1 MNVKR
6 RDFLKGSLAAGAAM
20 AVAPSLLARN
30 TEQAK
35 PDVWMVHGKGNAR
48 LMDKCLEIIKANGGF
63 GRNVKKL
70 ALKVNAAWARG
81 PEVGAN
87 THPELVSAF
96 LAGAKNMGINDIC
109 VPENPCAPARESFE
123 RSGILAAVR
132 ASGFDMIDLAS
143 RGNHFRKVAIPGGVS
158 LKEVEVAKYFLDADA
173 MVNIPVAKHHGATKL
188 STAMKNWMGAIKD
201 RKYWH
206 RHNLHQCIADFAAFM
221 KPVWTIVDATRIMMD
236 EGPQGPTD
244 KMKYPELLILS
255 KNQVAADAMA
265 VTLYDYK
272 PEDVLCIKFAAKKG
286 LGPCKV
292 EDINVIKVEI

>member
-6 RDFLKGSLAAGAAM
+6 RDFLKGSLAVGAA
-20 AVAPSLLARN
+20 AVVAPSLLAQKA
-30 TEQAK
+30 ESPK

-48 LMDKCLEIIKANGGF
+48 LMNKCLEIIKEHGGF
-63 GRNVKKL
+63 GKNVRKL

-96 LAGAKNMGINDIC
+96 LAGVKGMGIKDIC
-109 VPENPCAPARESFE
+109 VPEHPCTPGRVSFAK
-123 RSGILAAVR
+123 SGILAAVR
-132 ASGFDMIDLAS
+132 ANGFDMIDL
-143 RGNHFRKVAIPGGVS
+143 GIGKGHFREVTVPDSVPLKKVQ
-158 LKEVEVAKYFLDADA
+158 VAKYFLDADA

-188 STAMKNWMGAIKD
+188 STAMKNWMGAIYD

-206 RHNLHQCIADFAAFM
+206 RNNLHQCIADFAGFM

-255 KNQVAADAMA
+255 RNQVAADVMA
-265 VTLYDYK
+265 VTLYDYN
-272 PEDVLCIKFAAKKG
+272 PEDVLCIKLAAKKG
-286 LGPCKV
+286 LGPCRV